1 MKQFKFIAHLIAIC
15 DVHATS
21 KVFSKRAQSDEA
33 LIIDTPS
40 FWSDCQSNL
49 RKLQFVLGP
58 EAMKHVESL
67 KEGKLRMIGKD
78 GKDANLTREKVVS
91 EPDTDEAESM
101 NLANLMSILNGDVTE
116 LVAVEPMDVIRPGNS
131 PESVEQSLLNVQKG
145 IVTKL
150 LASFEARVKV
160 APVALWLRDMFDYR
174 LMPFSN
180 YDKLL
185 TWGDDS
191 ISKIVAEKFP
201 ELDVFELQNES
212 LSVKLWLLEER
223 DTYTHARDPR
233 NLRKGTELKIT
244 GEGSVMEALFSQPE
258 ITGRSI
264 CNYLHVADYMVA
276 YAWQSCC
283 GERVGSHI
291 NIVKSLKRTLLSD
304 SMFDD
309 HTFNKCN
316 LPELHEIDYDALVK
330 IWKEGAKKRVGIFK
344 GREAAATKEQS
355 LSKVVKRH
363 LARTSSI
370 PIFKK
375 RDEKISIYEA
385 K

>member
-1 MKQFKFIAHLIAIC
+1 
-15 DVHATS
+15 
-21 KVFSKRAQSDEA
+21 
-33 LIIDTPS
+33 
-40 FWSDCQSNL
+40 
-49 RKLQFVLGP
+49 
-58 EAMKHVESL
+58 
-67 KEGKLRMIGKD
+67 
-78 GKDANLTREKVVS
+78 
-91 EPDTDEAESM
+91 
-101 NLANLMSILNGDVTE
+101 
-116 LVAVEPMDVIRPGNS
+116 
-131 PESVEQSLLNVQKG
+131 
-145 IVTKL
+145 
-150 LASFEARVKV
+150 
-160 APVALWLRDMFDYR
+160 
-174 LMPFSN
+174 
-180 YDKLL
+180 
-185 TWGDDS
+185 
-191 ISKIVAEKFP
+191 
-201 ELDVFELQNES
+201 
-212 LSVKLWLLEER
+212 
-223 DTYTHARDPR
+223 
-233 NLRKGTELKIT
+233 
-244 GEGSVMEALFSQPE
+244 MEALFSQPE

-375 RDEKISIYEA
+375 RDETISIYEA